1 MPSPNRPTSPV
12 RLEVGADVFDAQR
25 PFLLLDQYIQTIDPS
40 GLRQYIVLQDLNSAA
55 RITVIFEVYDNQP
68 VLRYSLIYRNLS
80 ASQVYVSWIKH
91 AAVDFLTTPAR
102 ATRRFA

>member
-1 MPSPNRPTSPV
+1 MDALAEPGPRRRCASKSRGRV
-12 RLEVGADVFDAQR
+12 RCQR

-68 VLRYSLIYRNLS
+68 VLRYS
-80 ASQVYVSWIKH
+80 
-91 AAVDFLTTPAR
+91 
-102 ATRRFA
+102 